1 MKVIYFSRTGMS
13 KEVAFKLAKLLG
25 VEAIEL
31 KDGMEWSGIGGYI
44 KACYYAMR
52 KKEVKVEVLGQ
63 LMPQEEIVLVAPLWA
78 GGMANAAESF
88 LKNYLEHPTH
98 VVITSHGSKM
108 KAPLGVQSFSMIT
121 QKENKL
127 EESIAKIASNLSL
140 NNPS

>member
-1 MKVIYFSRTGMS
+1 MKVIYFSRTGVS

-31 KDGMEWSGIGGYI
+31 KDGMKWSGIWGYM
-44 KACYYAMR
+44 KACYYAVR

-63 LMPQEEIVLVAPLWA
+63 LMLQEEIVLVAPLWA

-98 VVITSHGSKM
+98 VVITSQGSKM
-108 KAPLGVQSFSMIT
+108 KAPIGVQSFSMII
-121 QKENKL
+121 QKENNI